1 MNFSKDFKISQT
13 MTISDGAAGTTAIT
27 GATLDMQGY
36 DGVIFIITFGA
47 IVSGAV
53 TSIKAQQG
61 EASNMS
67 DAADLLGSGQTIADT
82 DDNKTFFIDL
92 YKPSDRYV
100 RALVSRATQNATVQ
114 HITAIQYKGSKLP
127 VPAHGTDVAGELHIS
142 PAEGTA

>member
-1 MNFSKDFKISQT
+1 MNLTKDCRISQT
-13 MTISDGAAGTTAIT
+13 LTISDGAAGTTAIT
-27 GATLDMQGY
+27 GGTVDMLGF
-36 DGVIFIITFGA
+36 DGVCFIITFGA

-61 EASNMS
+61 EAANLS

-82 DDNKTFFIDL
+82 DDNKTFFIDI

-100 RALVSRATQNATVQ
+100 RAIVSRATQNATVQ
-114 HITAIQYKGSKLP
+114 HITAIQYKGSKCP
-127 VPAHGTDVAGELHIS
+127 VTHGTDVAGELHIS